1 MIYSCC
7 HDALLPGISTC
18 SYGAGGG
25 CEAHRTLFSKRGPPL
40 RQPIRG
46 SRNSQV
52 TVGGGNG
59 TLIVGGGGGGGGVG
73 GEKEGSSSSF
83 VLPSVRPA
91 FALFPPV
98 FLPKECTCHTSR
110 GPIFWTGKACLPL
123 LPSLPSSVFCLA
135 LSLSLLPCGE
145 RREVGPRQSGDLV
158 SRRRRSL
165 DLVKPAE
172 RLQKAVS
179 DGRRA
184 PRVSL
189 PALNFGCYPSLPE
202 EERGEQRGEGAS
214 SVEKGCWLVGPRCPS
229 VPLTYPASPRVPDLE
244 EITEQSG
251 CC

>member
-83 VLPSVRPA
+83 VLPSVLPSPSSL
-91 FALFPPV
+91 LFFSPRNAHVTRVAVPFFGQV
-98 FLPKECTCHTSR
+98 KL
-110 GPIFWTGKACLPL
+110 AC
-123 LPSLPSSVFCLA
+123 PSLPSSVFCLA